1 MRPRLR
7 ARSWGC
13 YRNSCAE
20 WNQRAACEPIAFA
33 SGGEYSGTAARCV
46 RVLDE
51 SRGNKKAGSRAGFFC
66 FADPARL
73 LLGAVLRSFGGG
85 CSRSGFLSRSGS
97 SGRSGSFLSRGG
109 RSGGSGSCRSSGGG
123 FGLRCFGRLAAGGNG
138 EGEQGS
144 NEERLFHVR
153 YPSFG
158 ARWMTS
164 YNRPGRNAYP
174 TGEPRR
180 ILACDAGVPIV
191 SLCNAIRKN
200 DNSNAKWCAD
210 GAGFRGYP
218 GCFELRGE
226 MGLCI

>member
-13 YRNSCAE
+13 CRNSCADGISAP
-20 WNQRAACEPIAFA
+20 RASVSRSQAAASTRARRPAVSEYLMNREATKKPAREPA
-33 SGGEYSGTAARCV
+33 
-46 RVLDE
+46 
-51 SRGNKKAGSRAGFFC
+51 FFC

-85 CSRSGFLSRSGS
+85 CSRSSFLSRSGS
-97 SGRSGSFLSRGG
+97 SGSFLSRSG